1 MKEYIPDYY
10 KKFQCIADQCKDSC
24 CIGWEIM
31 IDPESYEKYQK
42 VQGSFHERL
51 MKGIDHE
58 DNPVFHLDHYDR
70 CVFLNKQNLCDIY
83 IHLGEEALCEIC
95 TQHPRF
101 HNEYGSIRQSGLGMS
116 CEEAARLLFASE
128 EFKLEIIT
136 NEASEGKC
144 EDFSEKILK
153 IQLWLL
159 DLLKNKEYS
168 IEERIEQ
175 VFDVVKAVQ
184 DQLNMTGEILYDEQ
198 QYGNVKKHHI
208 LQQMCEENYMRN
220 WISVYQ
226 QLDFMDP
233 RIQQMFY
240 KMGEMPF
247 HKEEQKM
254 DETYVER
261 LMSYFVY
268 RYFMRSCED
277 DNLVDK
283 IKFAILNCL
292 MIEKMNEY
300 CQQHDML
307 KSPVEIARI
316 YSKEIEYS
324 QENMDTIFEELLFD

>member
-10 KKFQCIADQCKDSC
+10 KQFQCVADQCKDSC

-42 VQGSFHERL
+42 LEGNFQGRL
-51 MKGIDHE
+51 MKGIEHG
-58 DNPVFHLDHYDR
+58 DNPVFHLDHRDR
-70 CVFLNKQNLCDIY
+70 CVFLNKENLCDIY
-83 IHLGEEALCEIC
+83 IHLGEDALCEIC

-101 HNEYGSIRQSGLGMS
+101 HNEYGNIRQSGLGMS

-128 EFKLEIIT
+128 ELKLEIT
-136 NEASEGKC
+136 TKGTSEEKC

-175 VFDVVKAVQ
+175 IFDIVKAIQ
-184 DQLNMTGEILYDEQ
+184 DQLNMTGEIVYEQ
-198 QYGNVKKHHI
+198 YETRKKYHI
-208 LQQMCEENYMRN
+208 LQQMSEENYIKN
-220 WISVYQ
+220 WISIYQ

-233 RIQQMFY
+233 QVQQIFY
-240 KMGEMPF
+240 KMEKMPF
-247 HKEEQKM
+247 HKERQKM
-254 DETYVER
+254 DDAYIEH

-268 RYFMRSCED
+268 RYFMKSCED

-300 CQQHDML
+300 CQEHNIL

>member
-10 KKFQCIADQCKDSC
+10 KQFQCIADRCKDSC

-31 IDPESYEKYQK
+31 IDPESYENYQK
-42 VQGSFHERL
+42 VEGSFHDRL
-51 MKGIDHE
+51 MEGIDHE
-58 DNPVFHLDHYDR
+58 NNPVFHLDHCDR
-70 CVFLNKQNLCDIY
+70 CAFLNKENLCDIY
-83 IHLGEEALCEIC
+83 IHLGEKALCEIC

-116 CEEAARLLFASE
+116 CEEAARLLFASD
-128 EFKLEIIT
+128 EFKLEIAMDET
-136 NEASEGKC
+136 SEENC

-153 IQLWLL
+153 IQLRLL
-159 DLLKNKEYS
+159 DLLKNKEYL

-175 VFDVVKAVQ
+175 VYDIVRAIQ
-184 DQLNMTGEILYDEQ
+184 DQMNITGEILYDVQ
-198 QYGNVKKHHI
+198 SDTVKKHHI
-208 LQQMCEENYMRN
+208 LQQMCEENYMKN
-220 WISVYQ
+220 WISIYQ

-233 RIQQMFY
+233 QIEQIFY
-240 KMGEMPF
+240 KMEEMPF
-247 HKEEQKM
+247 HKDKKKM
-254 DETYVER
+254 KESYVEH
-261 LMSYFVY
+261 LMSYFIY
-268 RYFMRSCED
+268 RYFMKSCED

-283 IKFAILNCL
+283 VKFAILSCL

-300 CQQHDML
+300 CQEHDMR